1 MRKIVLLL
9 LAVAMVAT
17 GAAKQKKKPTVEV
30 WPDQTVMDAWFK
42 DTTKVDVAKLGKQY
56 MITDYGVRRD
66 SAIVQTKAI
75 QAVIDRAAQ
84 EGGGVVVIPE
94 GTFLTGALFF
104 KQGTHLHVIGKLKGS
119 DRIIDF
125 PYMTTRIEGETCTYF
140 CALINADGLDAVR
153 NTPLL
158 YTIGEAAE
166 LDHPLVMYVDRDA
179 QVKSLPDNAIGTLL
193 YGGAEV
199 RGPIIICQQDER
211 GDCMRFNKL
220 EDLTATYNE
229 IDKHCNGLLIIKDED
244 DGKYDAYV

>member
-1 MRKIVLLL
+1 MRCGGDRSLHCTAVYSEEFADVSKIPSYRQMGQQL
-9 LAVAMVAT
+9 
-17 GAAKQKKKPTVEV
+17 
-30 WPDQTVMDAWFK
+30 
-42 DTTKVDVAKLGKQY
+42 
-56 MITDYGVRRD
+56 
-66 SAIVQTKAI
+66 
-75 QAVIDRAAQ
+75 
-84 EGGGVVVIPE
+84 
-94 GTFLTGALFF
+94 
-104 KQGTHLHVIGKLKGS
+104 IG
-119 DRIIDF
+119 
-125 PYMTTRIEGETCTYF
+125 
-140 CALINADGLDAVR
+140 ADGLDAVR

-211 GDCMRFNKL
+211 GDCMSFTKL

-244 DGKYDAYV
+244 DGKCDAYV